1 VCRIQEYAM
10 SDALKLV
17 LIALLGGSACSSQV
31 TGGSMSI
38 SLQSMSNVDATGI
51 QDIALYLYGMDC
63 TTPAA
68 TCDALLHKGISPR
81 GLGQARES
89 AARAGEYV
97 HVDLSELSGCAMLY
111 IEAYAGPM
119 WPSQVLAAGCSDL
132 TLPDQGNIP
141 VVVNM
146 ISVTDA
152 DMDGWIGQFNFE
164 DGTQAQGP
172 DCNDSDYHVNPSA
185 IEDAC
190 TGDRNCDGTSVCSR
204 ECQSNADCVGKAG
217 GPCCNLTSFACEQ
230 CPQQSCATSSECTS
244 GCCQRQ
250 DTTGSCVSPGN
261 DVCQCITT
269 TECNVLGA
277 SACCVS
283 NQNTSSQLTPGS
295 CTDIKTYLQTH
306 QTFRTEWCRCESSG
320 ACDAL
325 FPQFAAQICCIQSRR
340 VCDSPG
346 TNERC
351 LPQ

>member
-1 VCRIQEYAM
+1 M
-10 SDALKLV
+10 SDAMKL
-17 LIALLGGSACSSQV
+17 LLAGLVCGACSSRV
-31 TGGSMSI
+31 TGGTMSI

-68 TCDALLHKGISPR
+68 RCDDILHMGISPR
-81 GLGQARES
+81 GLALSRET

-97 HVDLSELSGCAMLY
+97 HVDLSDFDKGCAVLY
-111 IEAYAGPM
+111 IEAYAGPV
-119 WPSQVLAAGCSDL
+119 WPSQVIAAGCADL
-132 TLPDQGNIP
+132 TVPEPGNTTT

-146 ISVTDA
+146 ISVSDA
-152 DMDGWIGQFNFE
+152 DMDGWIGEFNFE
-164 DGTQAQGP
+164 DGTHAQGP
-172 DCNDSDYHVNPSA
+172 DCNDSAYHVNPTA
-185 IEDAC
+185 IEDQC
-190 TGDRNCDGTSVCSR
+190 TGDRNCDGTSVCER
-204 ECQSNADCVGKAG
+204 GCQSNADCVGKANAA
-217 GPCCNLTSFACEQ
+217 CCNLSTFVCEA

-250 DTTGSCVSPGN
+250 DATGACVTPGN

-269 TECNVLGA
+269 AECGVLGS

-283 NQNTSSQLTPGS
+283 NQNTSSQLTPGT
-295 CTDIKTYLQTH
+295 CTDIRTYLQTH
-306 QTFRTEWCRCESSG
+306 QSFRTEWCRCESSG

-325 FPQFAAQICCIQSRR
+325 FPQFASQICCIQSRR
-340 VCDSPG
+340 VCDAPG